1 MGRSSKWKQPFLVQ
15 TVTSICLLS
24 VCIWSGRLHKTSQS
38 NSDAVSEDFNQNNWI
53 WVPSNEI
60 KYGKRLSIILH
71 IHVDLAV
78 SLKGGPGT
86 RTRLQCTSP
95 RKYAWINAACTQ
107 SPWPRH
113 CPCRWKEGFSYQ
125 KCVVLTPFTKKGE
138 RDYLGGCELSTSCS
152 TQGAQNHVIA
162 TRLYNTWKRQTYA
175 TKEPGAVLGR

>member
-24 VCIWSGRLHKTSQS
+24 VCISSGRLHKTSQS
-38 NSDAVSEDFNQNNWI
+38 NSDCRKWTFQPKQLDLIALQLKENMGNVCRSFSISMLI
-53 WVPSNEI
+53 WQWAWKV
-60 KYGKRLSIILH
+60 
-71 IHVDLAV
+71 V
-78 SLKGGPGT
+78 PGT

-125 KCVVLTPFTKKGE
+125 KCVVLTPFHKKRVNE
-138 RDYLGGCELSTSCS
+138 ITWVAVSYLPVVRHKVRKT
-152 TQGAQNHVIA
+152 
-162 TRLYNTWKRQTYA
+162 TW
-175 TKEPGAVLGR
+175 